1 MSHFLPSYFAHP
13 ENILLCG
20 FLSPWSS
27 DYVREQS
34 LNKILEARKK
44 QKQSKAKNVRRFI
57 PPYLDRFNFD
67 AENLFDFLRW
77 DKFKRNQN
85 VTPPPLLSKYTD
97 DELKEMLKA
106 IGGGHLLTE
115 DAQKTAKQIVD
126 LRTVQITI
134 GALTIHCI
142 GDQVRPKISDT
153 KEALIPIGFS
163 CSRYV
168 LSPYF
173 QGFIKAVLIAYMWPK
188 SL

>member
-20 FLSPWSS
+20 FLSPLSS

-57 PPYLDRFNFD
+57 PPFLDKYNFD

-106 IGGGHLLTE
+106 KTKCPE
-115 DAQKTAKQIVD
+115 DIEGILCHSQHNERCVKQTTMSILKNAGYEQAKANIIVTD
-126 LRTVQITI
+126 QSRQNFVINAPKKDVI
-134 GALTIHCI
+134 RALEF
-142 GDQVRPKISDT
+142 D
-153 KEALIPIGFS
+153 
-163 CSRYV
+163 
-168 LSPYF
+168 
-173 QGFIKAVLIAYMWPK
+173 
-188 SL
+188 